1 MCIQPLA
8 RRGKRGYNRSIPR
21 GKEDT
26 NMSFFDAL
34 LLEDVDDL
42 VFMDVWN
49 RSER

>member
-1 MCIQPLA
+1 MLA
-8 RRGKRGYNRSIPR
+8 VGKLPEAIVEGAD
-21 GKEDT
+21 GG
-26 NMSFFDAL
+26 DAL